1 MKEEEMENWIQ
12 EMEMKNEE
20 IWEAM
25 SYIDL
30 NQEHLWFMVRRKL
43 AGNIKLTNL
52 NLMRILIS

>member
-1 MKEEEMENWIQ
+1 MENWIQ

-30 NQEHLWFMVRRKL
+30 NQEHL
-43 AGNIKLTNL
+43 
-52 NLMRILIS
+52 